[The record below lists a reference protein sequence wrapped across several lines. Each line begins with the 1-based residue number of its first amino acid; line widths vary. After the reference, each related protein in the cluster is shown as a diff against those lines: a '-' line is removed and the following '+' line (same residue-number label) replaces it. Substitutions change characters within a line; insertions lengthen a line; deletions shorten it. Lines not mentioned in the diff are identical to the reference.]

1 MESASAGS
9 SHSRLRKTT
18 RSADRAKK
26 KTSDNLPNDK
36 ARRERDDEPMIEI
49 YISAKT
55 FDDTSSTGSEFTG
68 LGQLLLLV
76 IAMLRYCGK
85 KHVLRCCAHRG
96 SFAVRNC
103 VTADIGLLSNQSQGA
118 GAEVSLS
125 VANLVVTRHCVCE
138 LHCRS

>member
-1 MESASAGS
+1 MLSDEAWNQRQRDQAIPGLERPRG
-9 SHSRLRKTT
+9 RLIGQ
-18 RSADRAKK
+18 KK
-26 KTSDNLPNDK
+26 PSDNLPNDK

-55 FDDTSSTGSEFTG
+55 FDDTSSTGSELTG

-96 SFAVRNC
+96 SCAVRNC
-103 VTADIGLLSNQSQGA
+103 VTADIGLLWNQSRA
-118 GAEVSLS
+118 TSAEVSLLA
-125 VANLVVTRHCVCE
+125 ANLVVTQHLRV
-138 LHCRS
+138 